1 MDAELYPPQLVA
13 TTSST
18 YSCSI
23 EESRKRELEACEDST
38 VFSPVGTAQDSRE
51 SNYFKSI
58 QWSPDG
64 TSLIAASADNK
75 LRFYVAPPDLLS
87 PSSSPHILTP
97 YTTYAAPEPT
107 YTQSFYPHFDLQNSS
122 TTLLLSSPRDHPIQL
137 INVLSPEP
145 SPVSTYSLVC
155 RTTEAYL
162 TPSSLL
168 WHPTGHEFYT
178 GTDCLIS
185 IFDVSRSG
193 EGPTTRLP
201 TIPSKRHKMKG
212 GGVGMRG
219 IVSCLSLQPDAP
231 DSPVGNGMLAAGT
244 WTRWVSLYDAEGL
257 GGTVANWSIASAA
270 DDESQIGG
278 AGVSQVLWS
287 ACGRYLFVVERK
299 SRGVLV
305 YDVRVTG
312 RLVGWLEGR
321 EAETNQ
327 RMSVDTASIGGKSEV
342 WAGGT
347 DGRVK
352 VWRDVGSKGG
362 GAKPDMDW
370 LAHKEGTTVGG
381 LALHSCGSVVA
392 TASGMRRER
401 IYVPDAE
408 SDSESESEDGSSDDS
423 DDSDVSDEVTKTLSE
438 TSTICSSH
446 DELIEDNT
454 IKLWSI
460 L

>member
-1 MDAELYPPQLVA
+1 MDAELCPPQLVA

-23 EESRKRELEACEDST
+23 EESRKRELEAREDST
-38 VFSPVGTAQDSRE
+38 VFSPVGTAQDGRE

-122 TTLLLSSPRDHPIQL
+122 TTVLLSSPRDHPIQL

-168 WHPTGHEFYT
+168 WHPSGQEFYT

-231 DSPVGNGMLAAGT
+231 DSPLGNGMLAAGT

-347 DGRVK
+347 DGRVR
-352 VWRDVGSKGG
+352 VWRDVGSKER

-370 LAHKEGTTVGG
+370 LAHEEGTTVGG

-401 IYVPDAE
+401 IYVPETD
-408 SDSESESEDGSSDDS
+408 SDSESESEDDSS
-423 DDSDVSDEVTKTLSE
+423 DDSDVSDKTTKTLSE

-446 DELIEDNT
+446 QELTEDNT

>member
-1 MDAELYPPQLVA
+1 MELELWPPQLVA
-13 TTSST
+13 TTNDT

-23 EESRKRELEACEDST
+23 EETRELEAREG
-38 VFSPVGTAQDSRE
+38 SPVLSPDGTTQESRE

-87 PSSSPHILTP
+87 PSFSPHTLTP

-107 YTQSFYPHFDLQNSS
+107 YAQSFYPHFDLQNSS

-155 RTTEAYL
+155 KTTEAYL

-168 WHPTGHEFYT
+168 WHPSGHEFYT

-257 GGTVANWSIASAA
+257 GGTVSNWSIASAA
-270 DDESQIGG
+270 DDEAQVGG

-299 SRGVLV
+299 SHGVLV

-327 RMSVDTASIGGKSEV
+327 RMSVDTASIGGKCEV

-347 DGRVK
+347 DGKVRVWK
-352 VWRDVGSKGG
+352 DVGSKSG

-370 LAHKEGTTVGG
+370 LAHEEGTTVGG

-392 TASGMRRER
+392 TASGMRREK
-401 IYVPDAE
+401 VFLPDAE
-408 SDSESESEDGSSDDS
+408 SDSESESEDESSDDS
-423 DDSDVSDEVTKTLSE
+423 DDSPEAADALSE
-438 TSTICSSH
+438 TSTNCSSH

-460 L
+460 I

>member
-1 MDAELYPPQLVA
+1 
-13 TTSST
+13 
-18 YSCSI
+18 
-23 EESRKRELEACEDST
+23 
-38 VFSPVGTAQDSRE
+38 
-51 SNYFKSI
+51 
-58 QWSPDG
+58 
-64 TSLIAASADNK
+64 
-75 LRFYVAPPDLLS
+75 
-87 PSSSPHILTP
+87 
-97 YTTYAAPEPT
+97 
-107 YTQSFYPHFDLQNSS
+107 
-122 TTLLLSSPRDHPIQL
+122 
-137 INVLSPEP
+137 
-145 SPVSTYSLVC
+145 
-155 RTTEAYL
+155 
-162 TPSSLL
+162 
-168 WHPTGHEFYT
+168 
-178 GTDCLIS
+178 
-185 IFDVSRSG
+185 
-193 EGPTTRLP
+193 
-201 TIPSKRHKMKG
+201 
-212 GGVGMRG
+212 MRG

-270 DDESQIGG
+270 DDESHIGG

-347 DGRVK
+347 DGRVR
-352 VWRDVGSKGG
+352 VWRDVGSTAG

-370 LAHKEGTTVGG
+370 LAHEEGTTVGG
-381 LALHSCGSVVA
+381 LALHNCGSVVA

-401 IYVPDAE
+401 VYVPDTE

-423 DDSDVSDEVTKTLSE
+423 DVSDEATETFSE

-446 DELIEDNT
+446 KELTEDNT